1 MKYTIVTAFTYFQV
15 DDLLSLKCISRVT
28 RCLYILALL
37 AAKDFAYYGPKL
49 VCKTNVKE
57 KKTSVPGKMKYSI
70 SVSFT
75 CHCIILLILQTCRI

>member
-1 MKYTIVTAFTYFQV
+1 
-15 DDLLSLKCISRVT
+15 LLSLKCISRVT

-57 KKTSVPGKMKYSI
+57 KKTSVPESDRANLANVNI
-70 SVSFT
+70 SNIFWNLMENAERRKVS
-75 CHCIILLILQTCRI
+75 QTGNKRKPSLVEF

>member
-1 MKYTIVTAFTYFQV
+1 M
-15 DDLLSLKCISRVT
+15 LSLKCISRVT

-75 CHCIILLILQTCRI
+75 YHCINFTNFTNLQNLIEPTWQM